1 MEEDNMALIVDSKDD
16 YLEDDSVFYIHPER
30 LSLVSCLENNQFSKC
45 IIKNSPAEFLSSL
58 NLNHVLKKLKIDAPL
73 EIEISQKISV
83 LRPED
88 AKQVEAMASLAGFKN
103 TKIIQDK
110 KTHAY
115 KVTCIRSQKE
125 SKLIEVEV
133 VKQDPKKNANS
144 NANANANAN
153 SQNSNKNNNSNKTKT
168 K

>member
-88 AKQVEAMASLAGFKN
+88 AKQVEAMASLAGFSDI
-103 TKIIQDK
+103 KIIQDK

-115 KVTCIRSQKE
+115 KVTGIRSKKE

-133 VKQDPKKNANS
+133 VKQDAKKNANS
-144 NANANANAN
+144 NANAN